1 MFSFSSKTQV
11 NRELKLKDVLHQI
24 GADREVK
31 AEAQNIESLVLTNI
45 INADTINCEPD
56 EKYKEIYIFLI
67 NVIEKVIPHQ
77 FIMLLDKSIRF
88 HTFFIIKCGEEIATA
103 MAFKTIAIKTNI
115 NKYELRDFRVDAMV
129 EIPSFHNVPEAY
141 KFLLS
146 YQNQIARRRVES
158 PDEFITRINMIHRLQ
173 YQIEQTTIAI
183 KHEVQPK
190 KKYVYNTRLNGYR
203 KDLRELLKGDE

>member
-11 NRELKLKDVLHQI
+11 NRELKIKDVLHQI
-24 GADREVK
+24 GADREVR

-45 INADTINCEPD
+45 INADTINCDPD
-56 EKYKEIYIFLI
+56 DKYKEIYLFLI
-67 NVIEKVIPHQ
+67 NVTEKIIPHQ
-77 FIMLLDKSIRF
+77 FIMLLDKSVRF
-88 HTFFIIKCGEEIATA
+88 HTFFIVKCGEEIATA

-115 NKYELRDFRVDAMV
+115 NKYELRDFKIDTMV

-146 YQNQIARRRVES
+146 YQNQITRRRAET
-158 PDEFITRINMIHRLQ
+158 PDEFISRINLIHRLQ
-173 YQIEQTTIAI
+173 YQIEKTTIAI

-203 KDLRELLKGDE
+203 KDLGELLKGDE